1 MCVNVY
7 YHIITKKYI
16 RCIANISVIQK
27 FLLTKRTNKPFRT
40 FINLFSTFAVLKKQ
54 RSIMKLLYSYI
65 IKHKM
70 LLFFAL
76 IMAAINICFSL
87 SDSVITGKL
96 MQDCGVGMAKYKGKE
111 FDFIKS
117 VAFWLGLSLGAA
129 MISRITKNFQDYFT
143 NVVIQRTGAQMYTD
157 GIKKSL
163 DLPFEEFE
171 DQRSGETL
179 SKLQKVRLDS
189 EKLITLSISL
199 IFQTIIGFIFVI
211 IYVSRIDSRISI
223 IFLIT
228 APIIALIS
236 SYLGK
241 KIKIVSRKIVNQTNS
256 LAGST
261 TESLRNIEL
270 VKSLG
275 LTYQEEKRL
284 NLNTFKILQLELEKI
299 RFIRSLSFIQ
309 GTTVH
314 FLRTCVVFTLYYFLF
329 GGKIIV
335 GDLLT
340 MVFFTFFIFGPLQE
354 LGNFIIAL
362 NETKVSMENFKL
374 LLNAP
379 KEFRP
384 KNPEQVGAIHTLLFS
399 NVSFQHKTT
408 NYKAVENINFEINQ
422 GQTVAFVGPSG
433 SGKTTLVKLLVGL
446 YPPEEGKVLYN
457 NIDSSKIDLLDL
469 RKQLGF
475 VTQDAQ
481 LFSGTI
487 RENLLFVKPTAT
499 DEELYDVLK
508 RASCENLLKRAEDGL
523 NSTIGEGGIKVSG
536 GEKQRLS
543 IARAILRNPN
553 LLIFDEATSALDS
566 ITEEEINATI
576 RNISDSNRI
585 TVLIAHR
592 LSTVMH
598 ADKIFVLEQGKII
611 EQGKH
616 DELLLEKGLY
626 YAMWRQQIGE
636 RK

>member
-1 MCVNVY
+1 
-7 YHIITKKYI
+7 
-16 RCIANISVIQK
+16 
-27 FLLTKRTNKPFRT
+27 
-40 FINLFSTFAVLKKQ
+40 
-54 RSIMKLLYSYI
+54 MKLLYSYI
-65 IKHKM
+65 VKHKL

-76 IMAAINICFSL
+76 IMASINICFSL
-87 SDSVITGKL
+87 SDSIITGKL
-96 MQDCGVGMAKYKGKE
+96 MQDCGVGLHKYQGNPTG
-111 FDFIKS
+111 FIKALS
-117 VAFWLGLSLGAA
+117 FWLGLSLGAA

-163 DLPFEEFE
+163 DLPYAEFE

-179 SKLQKVRLDS
+179 SKLTKVRSDS

-199 IFQTIIGFIFVI
+199 IFQTIVGFIFVI
-211 IYVSRIDSRISI
+211 FYVARIDFRISL

-228 APIIALIS
+228 APIIALVS

-241 KIKIVSRKIVNQTNS
+241 KIKIVSKKIVNQTNA

-362 NETKVSMENFKL
+362 NETKVSMENFKTL
-374 LLNAP
+374 LSAP

-384 KNPEQVGAIHTLLFS
+384 KNPKHVGAIQSLLFD
-399 NVSFQHKTT
+399 NVSFQHKTAKF
-408 NYKAVENINFEINQ
+408 KAVENINFEIKQ

-446 YPPEEGKVLYN
+446 YTPAEGQVLYN
-457 NIDSSKIDLLDL
+457 DIDSTEIDLLDL

-487 RENLLFVKPTAT
+487 RENLLFVKPNAT
-499 DEELYDVLK
+499 DEELYDALK
-508 RASCENLLKRAEDGL
+508 RASCDKLLRRAEDGL
-523 NSTIGEGGIKVSG
+523 NTTIGEGGIKVSG

-566 ITEEEINATI
+566 ITEEEINDTI
-576 RNISDSNRI
+576 RNISDKNRI

-598 ADKIFVLEQGKII
+598 ADRIFVLEQGKII

-616 DELLLEKGLY
+616 DDLIIEKGLY

>member
-1 MCVNVY
+1 
-7 YHIITKKYI
+7 
-16 RCIANISVIQK
+16 
-27 FLLTKRTNKPFRT
+27 
-40 FINLFSTFAVLKKQ
+40 
-54 RSIMKLLYSYI
+54 
-65 IKHKM
+65 
-70 LLFFAL
+70 
-76 IMAAINICFSL
+76 
-87 SDSVITGKL
+87 
-96 MQDCGVGMAKYKGKE
+96 MQDCGVGISKYKGNE
-111 FDFIKS
+111 IGFIKS

-143 NVVIQRTGAQMYTD
+143 NIVIQRTGAEMYTD

-163 DLPFEEFE
+163 DLPYEEFE

-179 SKLQKVRLDS
+179 SKLTKVRSDS

-199 IFQTIIGFIFVI
+199 IFQTVIGFIFVI
-211 IYVSRIDSRISI
+211 VYVSQIDYRISF

-241 KIKIVSRKIVNQTNS
+241 KIKIVSRTIVTQTNA

-284 NLNTFKILQLELEKI
+284 NLNTLKILQLELQKI
-299 RFIRSLSFIQ
+299 RFVRSLSFIQ

-314 FLRTCVVFTLYYFLF
+314 FMRTCVVFSLYYFLF
-329 GGKIIV
+329 GGKILV

-354 LGNFIIAL
+354 LGSFIIAL
-362 NETKVSMENFKL
+362 NETKVSMENFKEL
-374 LLNAP
+374 LSAP
-379 KEFRP
+379 KEYRP
-384 KNPEQVGAIHTLLFS
+384 KDAKHLGAIQALQFS
-399 NVSFQHKTT
+399 NVSFKHKTA
-408 NYKAVENINFEINQ
+408 KHPAVENITFDIKQ
-422 GQTVAFVGPSG
+422 GETVAFVGPSG
-433 SGKTTLVKLLVGL
+433 AGKTTLVKLLVGL
-446 YPPEEGKVLYN
+446 YPPMKGHVKYN
-457 NIDSSKIDLLDL
+457 AIVSSEIDLLDL

-487 RENLLFVKPTAT
+487 RENLLFVKPSAT
-499 DEELYDVLK
+499 DEELLEVLHK
-508 RASCENLLKRAEDGL
+508 ASCNNLLARAEDGL

-576 RNISDSNRI
+576 RNISDKNRI

-611 EQGKH
+611 EQGRH
-616 DELLLEKGLY
+616 EVLLEEKGLY

>member
-1 MCVNVY
+1 
-7 YHIITKKYI
+7 
-16 RCIANISVIQK
+16 
-27 FLLTKRTNKPFRT
+27 
-40 FINLFSTFAVLKKQ
+40 
-54 RSIMKLLYSYI
+54 MKLLYSYLK
-65 IKHKM
+65 KHKL

-76 IMAAINICFSL
+76 LMAAINICFSL

-96 MQDCGVGMAKYKGKE
+96 MQHCGVDIANFKGDKMA
-111 FDFIKS
+111 FIKELC
-117 VAFWLGLSLGAA
+117 FWLGLSLGAA

-143 NVVIQRTGAQMYTD
+143 NIVIQRTGAEMYTD

-163 DLPFEEFE
+163 DLPYEDFE

-179 SKLQKVRLDS
+179 SKLTKVRQDS

-211 IYVSRIDSRISI
+211 IYVGRIDYRISV

-228 APIIALIS
+228 APIIAIIS

-241 KIKIVSRKIVNQTNS
+241 KIKVVSRKIVTQTNA

-284 NLNTFKILQLELEKI
+284 NLNTFKILQLELQKI

-329 GGKIIV
+329 GGEIKV

-354 LGNFIIAL
+354 LGAFIIAI
-362 NETKVSMENFKL
+362 NETKVSMENFRE
-374 LLNAP
+374 LLNAR
-379 KEFRP
+379 KEPRP
-384 KNPEQVGAIHTLLFS
+384 INAKHVGAIQELHFS
-399 NVSFQHKTT
+399 NVSFKHKTA
-408 NYKAVENINFEINQ
+408 KHPAVENINFDIKQ
-422 GQTVAFVGPSG
+422 GETVAFVGPSG
-433 SGKTTLVKLLVGL
+433 AGKTTLVKLLVGL
-446 YPPEEGKVLYN
+446 YPPAQGHVKYN
-457 NIDSSKIDLLDL
+457 NIDSSEIDLLDL

-499 DEELYDVLK
+499 DEELLDVLH
-508 RASCENLLKRAEDGL
+508 RASCDKLLARAEDGL

-576 RNISDSNRI
+576 RNISDKNRI

-598 ADKIFVLEQGKII
+598 ADKIFVLEQGHII
-611 EQGKH
+611 EQGRH
-616 DELLLEKGLY
+616 EALLEEKGLY

-636 RK
+636 RKKE

>member
-1 MCVNVY
+1 
-7 YHIITKKYI
+7 
-16 RCIANISVIQK
+16 
-27 FLLTKRTNKPFRT
+27 
-40 FINLFSTFAVLKKQ
+40 
-54 RSIMKLLYSYI
+54 MKLLYAYLK
-65 IKHKM
+65 KHKL

-76 IMAAINICFSL
+76 LMAAINICFSL
-87 SDSVITGKL
+87 SDSIITGKL
-96 MQDCGVGMAKYKGKE
+96 MQDCGVGIAKYAGNE
-111 FDFIKS
+111 IGFIKS
-117 VAFWLGLSLGAA
+117 VCFWLGLSLGAA

-143 NVVIQRTGAQMYTD
+143 NIVIQRTGAEMYTD

-179 SKLQKVRLDS
+179 SKLTKVRLDS

-199 IFQTIIGFIFVI
+199 IFQTVIGFVFVI
-211 IYVSRIDSRISI
+211 VYVSRIDYRISI

-228 APIIALIS
+228 APIIAVIS

-241 KIKIVSRKIVNQTNS
+241 KIKIVSRKIVTQTNS

-284 NLNTFKILQLELEKI
+284 NLNTFKILQLELQKI

-354 LGNFIIAL
+354 LGAFIIAL
-362 NETKVSMENFKL
+362 NETKVSMENFKE

-379 KEFRP
+379 KEYRP
-384 KNPEQVGAIHTLLFS
+384 KDAKHVGAIQALHFS
-399 NVSFQHKTT
+399 NVSFKHKTA
-408 NYKAVENINFEINQ
+408 KHPAVEDITFDIKQ
-422 GQTVAFVGPSG
+422 GETVAFVGPSG
-433 SGKTTLVKLLVGL
+433 AGKTTLVKLLVGL
-446 YPPEEGKVLYN
+446 YPPAKGHVKYN
-457 NIDSSKIDLLDL
+457 SIDSTEIDLLDL

-487 RENLLFVKPTAT
+487 RENLLFVKPSAT
-499 DEELYDVLK
+499 DEELLDVLH
-508 RASCENLLKRAEDGL
+508 RASCDKLLERAEDGL

-576 RNISDSNRI
+576 RNISDKNRI

-598 ADKIFVLEQGKII
+598 ADKIFVLEQGRII
-611 EQGKH
+611 EQGRH
-616 DELLLEKGLY
+616 EALLDEKGLY

-636 RK
+636 RKKE

>member
-1 MCVNVY
+1 
-7 YHIITKKYI
+7 
-16 RCIANISVIQK
+16 
-27 FLLTKRTNKPFRT
+27 
-40 FINLFSTFAVLKKQ
+40 
-54 RSIMKLLYSYI
+54 
-65 IKHKM
+65 
-70 LLFFAL
+70 
-76 IMAAINICFSL
+76 MASINICFSL
-87 SDSVITGKL
+87 SDSIITGKL
-96 MQDCGVGMAKYKGKE
+96 MQDCGVGLAKYKGNE
-111 FDFIKS
+111 MAFIKS
-117 VAFWLGLSLGAA
+117 LSFWLGLSLGAA

-163 DLPFEEFE
+163 DLPYAEFE

-179 SKLQKVRLDS
+179 SKLTKVRIDS

-211 IYVSRIDSRISI
+211 LYVARIDYRISL
-223 IFLIT
+223 IFLVT
-228 APIIALIS
+228 APIIALVS

-241 KIKIVSRKIVNQTNS
+241 KIKIVSKKIVNQTNA

-284 NLNTFKILQLELEKI
+284 NLNTFKILQLELEKV

-329 GGKIIV
+329 GDKIIV

-354 LGNFIIAL
+354 LGNFIITL
-362 NETKVSMENFKL
+362 NETKVSMENFKTL
-374 LLNAP
+374 LSAP

-384 KNPEQVGAIHTLLFS
+384 KHPKHVGAIQSLLFS
-399 NVSFQHKTT
+399 NVSFKHKTAKF
-408 NYKAVENINFEINQ
+408 KAVENITFDIKQ
-422 GQTVAFVGPSG
+422 GETVAFVGPSG

-446 YPPEEGKVLYN
+446 YTPAEGQVLYN
-457 NIDSSKIDLLDL
+457 DIDSTEIDLLDL

-487 RENLLFVKPTAT
+487 RENLLFVKPNAT
-499 DEELYDVLK
+499 DEEVYDALK
-508 RASCENLLKRAEDGL
+508 RASCEKLLRRAEDGL
-523 NSTIGEGGIKVSG
+523 NTTIGEGGIKVSG

-576 RNISDSNRI
+576 RNISDKNRI

-616 DELLLEKGLY
+616 EDLILEKGLY